1 MNNVNKTLYIPLYG
15 KSYVSRRGLFLK
27 DEKAEQI
34 WAEEGF
40 TLKGKAK
47 SKWLAYYMGMRSAV
61 FDSWLKE
68 EIQQH
73 PDSVVVHIGCGLDG
87 RVNRVGAEQTANWYD
102 VDFPAVIQERRKYY
116 EETEAYHMVEADVR
130 EKNWIQALPKASH
143 AILVLEGISMYLTF
157 QEMEQLFQ
165 MICSYFEKSSI
176 LMDCYTEFAAKASKF
191 KNPINTVGVTN
202 VYGLD
207 NPRHLEKATE
217 IVFVKEHTITPDS
230 MIEKLKG
237 MEKFIFQ
244 KIYGGSFA
252 KKLYRLYEYKR

>member
-87 RVNRVGAEQTANWYD
+87 RVQRVGIKQTAGWYD
-102 VDFPAVIQERRKYY
+102 LDFPAVIQERRKYY
-116 EETEAYHMVEADVR
+116 EETEIYHMVEADVR
-130 EKNWIQALPKASH
+130 EKNWVQKLSKAPH
-143 AILVLEGISMYLTF
+143 AIVVLEGISMYLTF
-157 QEMEQLFQ
+157 EELQQLFQ
-165 MICSYFEKSSI
+165 TICSYFVQSSV
-176 LMDCYTEFAAKASKF
+176 LMDCYTELAAKASKF
-191 KNPINTVGVTN
+191 KNPINTVGVTK

-207 NPRHLEKATE
+207 NPRQIEDATG
-217 IVFVKEHTITPDS
+217 IVFVKEHEITPNRL
-230 MIEKLKG
+230 IAELKG
-237 MEKFIFQ
+237 TEKFIFQ

-252 KKLYRLYEYKR
+252 KKLYRLYEYRQ